1 MIVDTPLSR
10 NYFLLLDFRPL
21 FNYGACMS
29 NRACTGVILA
39 GGQNKRFDGVEK
51 TFEQVGE
58 ASIFEHIYSIFRKLF
73 DQLILVTNH
82 PEKYMAWDIPMAT
95 DLFDIRSSLTGL
107 HTGLFYSTTPYAF
120 FAACDT
126 PFLQKEMVETVLNNI
141 APKVDIVVPQTELG
155 FEPLC
160 AAYSRL
166 CLKPVQ
172 AQLESGQLQ
181 IQRLFKT
188 MRTRK
193 IPETTLRKIDPN
205 LISFFNINTPEDL
218 ERARQ
223 MAGGNPI
230 L

>member
-95 DLFDIRSSLTGL
+95 DLFAIRSSLTGL

-126 PFLQKEMVETVLNNI
+126 PFLQKEMV
-141 APKVDIVVPQTELG
+141 
-155 FEPLC
+155 
-160 AAYSRL
+160 
-166 CLKPVQ
+166 
-172 AQLESGQLQ
+172 
-181 IQRLFKT
+181 
-188 MRTRK
+188 
-193 IPETTLRKIDPN
+193 
-205 LISFFNINTPEDL
+205 
-218 ERARQ
+218 
-223 MAGGNPI
+223 
-230 L
+230 